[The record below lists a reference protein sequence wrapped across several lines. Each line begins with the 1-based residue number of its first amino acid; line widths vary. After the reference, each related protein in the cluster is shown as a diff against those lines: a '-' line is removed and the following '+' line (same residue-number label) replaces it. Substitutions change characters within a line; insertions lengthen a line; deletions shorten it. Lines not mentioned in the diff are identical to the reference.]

1 MIIKRRAAR
10 PSQRPYLWG
19 YERSWW
25 RVGLEARPLEGGIH
39 VLARRLTFATLVAVL
54 AMAALL
60 GVASAAFGYSGGV
73 HKITTQRAVDVMQV
87 FDHMEAINGE
97 DDFYQF
103 RRDAGVRY
111 FPQLTNPTTLLSIW
125 LVDTAYDYD
134 SIVGDFGTRNHFWDC
149 DDDLD
154 ECPEGIGGVDN
165 AWETARS
172 AWVNAIV
179 WYQAGNLPMA
189 YYHLGAVMHLVEDM
203 AQPAHT
209 NSDLHYTTS
218 DADRYNKDS
227 LEEWGN
233 ESRADN
239 MYSWTI
245 AGRTSPGKAF
255 NPPSKLEI
263 IQRVVDRTAWE
274 GRDEFLADPTLINPN
289 DPFNT
294 AQLFYIMYVTNQW
307 ANYFASDG
315 ESGNKRVRLGW
326 VDYEALGFPDSPSPL
341 WGRDLAAE
349 RGRPR
354 RQRGRMRP
362 PERRLRLLQL
372 RP

>member
-1 MIIKRRAAR
+1 
-10 PSQRPYLWG
+10 
-19 YERSWW
+19 
-25 RVGLEARPLEGGIH
+25 
-39 VLARRLTFATLVAVL
+39 
-54 AMAALL
+54 
-60 GVASAAFGYSGGV
+60 
-73 HKITTQRAVDVMQV
+73 
-87 FDHMEAINGE
+87 
-97 DDFYQF
+97 
-103 RRDAGVRY
+103 
-111 FPQLTNPTTLLSIW
+111 
-125 LVDTAYDYD
+125 
-134 SIVGDFGTRNHFWDC
+134 
-149 DDDLD
+149 
-154 ECPEGIGGVDN
+154 
-165 AWETARS
+165 
-172 AWVNAIV
+172 
-179 WYQAGNLPMA
+179 MA

-294 AQLFYIMYVTNQW
+294 AQLFYVMYVTNQW

-326 VDYEALGFPDSPSPL
+326 VDYEALGFPTHLHRYGAEISPQSEDALDDNEGECDHPNAAYDFCNYDDDLRTIANLGVQGGDQGLRRRPEPL
-341 WGRDLAAE
+341 PAHDRQRAAGHHRGQDARRRAVVRRRGLERQPGDGAAQRRHRPDPDPDLPRLGRLDGVPL
-349 RGRPR
+349 R
-354 RQRGRMRP
+354 RQRLGGGRVHLPDHQHGEAVRQ
-362 PERRLRLLQL
+362 ERGPQGAGAHHRQRRQH
-372 RP
+372 RGRTTSTSRST